1 MENKS
6 SVNLK
11 ELIFSMCSIMSVS
24 GFEGRGKNELCA
36 LIGKYFD
43 RTETDAVGNHYFYKD
58 CTLEN
63 APTVLV
69 DAHFDEIGLIV
80 TDTLDGGFLRIASM
94 GGIDPCIM
102 QASDVIIYAENH
114 LRGVVVST
122 PPHLRKGDGKE
133 FPDITE
139 MLIDTGLELDAKELA
154 KVIPVGTPVGF
165 PPNHSTLSCN
175 GENGEII
182 VGKSLDDKA
191 CAACAAWAIMNT
203 PRESLAANVCLLLSC
218 YEETSRIGG
227 VSPAVFR
234 LDPDY
239 ALVIDVNLARVPD
252 TKNVDTVPFAKG
264 ISISV
269 SSATDRRLT
278 RMTRTLCEDTQIP
291 FCVAA
296 SPASTGTNATS
307 VNLVREGIP
316 VVDVGL
322 PLKNMHTYNEVVSMK
337 DAEALSDLVR
347 AFICSE
353 TLSKSFGKEN
363 MV

>member
-1 MENKS
+1 MENKAFGS
-6 SVNLK
+6 LK
-11 ELIFSMCSIMSVS
+11 ELIFSLCSIMSVS

-36 LIGKYFD
+36 LIGHHFD

-58 CTLEN
+58 CTDKN

-102 QASDVIIYAENH
+102 QASDVIIYAEKQI
-114 LRGVVVST
+114 RGVVVST
-122 PPHLRKGDGKE
+122 PPHLRKGDKKE

-139 MLIDTGLELDAKELA
+139 MLIDTGLELDAGELA
-154 KVIPVGTPVGF
+154 KIIPIGTPVGF
-165 PPNHSTLSCN
+165 PPIYDTLSCN
-175 GENGEII
+175 GENGEVI
-182 VGKSLDDKA
+182 VGKSFDDKA
-191 CAACAAWAIMNT
+191 CAACAAWAIINT
-203 PRESLAANVCLLLSC
+203 PREKLAANVCLLLSC

-239 ALVIDVNLARVPD
+239 AIVIDVNLARVPD

-269 SSATDRRLT
+269 SAATDRRLT
-278 RMTRTLCEDTQIP
+278 RMTRTLCEDAEIP
-291 FCVAA
+291 FCIAA
-296 SPASTGTNATS
+296 APKSTGTNATS

-322 PLKNMHTYNEVVSMK
+322 PLKNMHTYNEVVAMK
-337 DAEALSDLVR
+337 DAEALCDLVR

-353 TLSKSFGKEN
+353 KLAKSFGKESLL
-363 MV
+363 